1 LLPPL
6 RLNTRDQRHPPLYI
20 STSTMSK
27 SKSKSG
33 YPPAAKVQLSEEEE
47 FFQYRLAKLCSSDS
61 LSIEG
66 LRRLIERYGL
76 KPNDI
81 FIGKTFLAACYNER
95 VTEEIIQFI
104 LEYFPAAGSFAA
116 HGGKNPLHVA
126 CLNKNLTLNIVQL
139 LVNADPKSVCS
150 VDSNGRMPLHSICT
164 NRRLDETA
172 AIEILKFL
180 IEKHPEAVRH
190 VDQRGCLPI
199 HHASGGKAPEFCR
212 VLIEAYPGSERIH
225 NERGEYGSLPF
236 HWACAINT
244 VATVEYLYKLYPE
257 VIHHKTAN
265 GVYPIHFAMK
275 GIKKRPSPGPDPMD
289 AVDVVQFLL
298 DCDPSVIFKIVR
310 GGMSLLHDVCQCEY
324 YDATIEAALIIIKLL
339 YDAHPEAIED
349 YELAIDLD
357 DFHQQVQTFIN
368 SQLVYANQAEDHGQM
383 TTPDEMG
390 QLPLHTALQNNATL
404 GSVKL
409 LVKGNP
415 PAVQSPDNSGAL
427 PLHVACQHHDCARVV
442 QYLIGLDG
450 TTLNSV
456 NGEENTALHL
466 ACRGAKYEI
475 IAMLLETYD
484 ALSVSKQNIHN
495 KLPID
500 LLWESSGVEDRESN
514 EYTESVF
521 RLLKAYPELMM
532 NFDVQM

>member
-1 LLPPL
+1 
-6 RLNTRDQRHPPLYI
+6 
-20 STSTMSK
+20 MSK
-27 SKSKSG
+27 NGPTSADDAQSSEEF
-33 YPPAAKVQLSEEEE
+33 VQLIEFQLNKICKCKTFNLLSEEV
-47 FFQYRLAKLCSSDS
+47 
-61 LSIEG
+61 
-66 LRRLIERYGL
+66 LRELITRHGL
-76 KPNDI
+76 KPNNNLNIRDYE
-81 FIGKTFLAACYNER
+81 FFLWVCANER
-95 VTEEIIQFI
+95 VTEEIIRCL
-104 LEYFPAAGSFAA
+104 LEYFPAVGSFTSTD
-116 HGGKNPLHVA
+116 GKTPLHLLCNNTNVTWSMVELLIDA
-126 CLNKNLTLNIVQL
+126 APNSVRIVTQL
-139 LVNADPKSVCS
+139 
-150 VDSNGRMPLHSICT
+150 GWMPLHCLCL
-164 NRRLDETA
+164 NRKLDDE
-172 AIEILKFL
+172 ISMEILKLL
-180 IEKHPEAVRH
+180 IQKCPQAVRH
-190 VDQRGCLPI
+190 ADYDTGFLPI
-199 HHASGGKAPEFCR
+199 HRACGSRAPDFCR
-212 VLIEAYPGSERIH
+212 VLIEAYPGSERITAS
-225 NERGEYGSLPF
+225 NGMLPI
-236 HWACAINT
+236 HIACTSNT

-275 GIKKRPSPGPDPMD
+275 GIKKRPSPSPDPMD

-349 YELAIDLD
+349 YELAMDLD

-368 SQLVYANQAEDHGQM
+368 SQLVYANQAEDHRQM

-390 QLPLHTALQNNATL
+390 LLPLHTALQNNATL

-427 PLHVACQHHDCARVV
+427 PLHVACEHHDCARVV
-442 QYLIGLDG
+442 QYLVGLDG

-456 NGEENTALHL
+456 NREENTALHL

-500 LLWESSGVEDRESN
+500 LLWESSGVEDRESI
-514 EYTESVF
+514 EYTDSVF
-521 RLLKAYPELMM
+521 QLLKAYPEVI
-532 NFDVQM
+532 FCSAV

>member
-1 LLPPL
+1 
-6 RLNTRDQRHPPLYI
+6 
-20 STSTMSK
+20 MSK
-27 SKSKSG
+27 KG
-33 YPPAAKVQLSEEEE
+33 HPPAAKAQLSEEEE
-47 FFQYRLAKLCSSDS
+47 FFQYQLAKLCSSDS

-66 LRRLIERYGL
+66 LRRLIERHGL

-81 FIGKTFLAACYNER
+81 FIGKSFLAACYNER
-95 VTEEIIQFI
+95 VTEEIIQCL
-104 LEYFPAAGSFAA
+104 LEYFPAAGSFTTA
-116 HGGKNPLHVA
+116 HGGKIPLHVA

-139 LVNADPKSVCS
+139 LIAADPKSVRS
-150 VDSNGRMPLHSICT
+150 VDSNGRFPLHSLCS
-164 NRRLDETA
+164 NRRLDEKA
-172 AIEILKFL
+172 SMEILKFF
-180 IEKHPEAVRH
+180 IEKCPEAVRH
-190 VDQRGCLPI
+190 ADNSGYLPI
-199 HHASGGKAPEFCR
+199 HHGGSARSPDFCR
-212 VLIEAYPGSERIH
+212 VLIEAYPGSDRIN

-257 VIHHKTAN
+257 AIHHTTSN
-265 GVYPIHFAMK
+265 GGYPIHLAMK
-275 GIKKRPSPGPDPMD
+275 GIMKRDNAKGMMKRDSPMD
-289 AVDVVQFLL
+289 TVDVVQFLL

-368 SQLVYANQAEDHGQM
+368 SQLVYARQAEDHRQM

-390 QLPLHTALQNNATL
+390 QLPLHTALQNNVTL

-427 PLHVACQHHDCARVV
+427 PLHVACEHHDCARVV
-442 QYLIGLDG
+442 QYLVGLDG

-456 NGEENTALHL
+456 NREENTALHL

-500 LLWESSGVEDRESN
+500 LLWESSGVQDRGSI

-521 RLLKAYPELMM
+521 QLLKAYPEVI
-532 NFDVQM
+532 FCSAV